1 MIPLG
6 LRHARPRL
14 IPAREISVAKRSRA
28 EVIADIEALARSLE
42 PAMRAAILAYLTLT
56 KDEAP
61 MKAILAA
68 LKEGNTVKVLDLIA
82 GIDAGAA
89 KEGVQDAIRTAA
101 WAGAAAAAVR
111 DTLVPE
117 LHKIVDTMDGL
128 TGGKAL
134 LRERWRAFDAEE
146 ARQGR
151 WRFQPWAVV
160 VGIPLALVVVLAL
173 LVPRAAAYAAF
184 TCRATGG
191 TWSPATEHF
200 LSGCTYSAD
209 KRAAA
214 SSS

>member
-1 MIPLG
+1 MSIPDRELPET
-6 LRHARPRL
+6 LELIAKLVASVSDRL
-14 IPAREISVAKRSRA
+14 DKQG
-28 EVIADIEALARSLE
+28 EALDRLAKTQ
-42 PAMRAAILAYLTLT
+42 AQTQAAASP
-56 KDEAP
+56 DRV
-61 MKAILAA
+61 AA
-68 LKEGNTVKVLDLIA
+68 AT
-82 GIDAGAA
+82 
-89 KEGVQDAIRTAA
+89 
-101 WAGAAAAAVR
+101 AAAVR

-160 VGIPLALVVVLAL
+160 LGIPLALVVVLAL
-173 LVPRAAAYAAF
+173 LVPRAAAYASL

-191 TWSPATEHF
+191 TWSAATEHF

-214 SSS
+214 SGS

>member
-1 MIPLG
+1 MPIPD
-6 LRHARPRL
+6 
-14 IPAREISVAKRSRA
+14 RELP
-28 EVIADIEALARSLE
+28 E
-42 PAMRAAILAYLTLT
+42 T
-56 KDEAP
+56 
-61 MKAILAA
+61 
-68 LKEGNTVKVLDLIA
+68 LDLIA
-82 GIDAGAA
+82 KLVASVSDRLDKQGEALDRLA
-89 KEGVQDAIRTAA
+89 KAQAQTQ
-101 WAGAAAAAVR
+101 AAASPDRVAAATARSVR

-173 LVPRAAAYAAF
+173 LVPRAAAYASF

>member
-1 MIPLG
+1 MPIPD
-6 LRHARPRL
+6 
-14 IPAREISVAKRSRA
+14 RELP
-28 EVIADIEALARSLE
+28 E
-42 PAMRAAILAYLTLT
+42 T
-56 KDEAP
+56 
-61 MKAILAA
+61 
-68 LKEGNTVKVLDLIA
+68 LDLIA
-82 GIDAGAA
+82 KLVASVSDRLDKQGEALDRLAKGQAQTQAA
-89 KEGVQDAIRTAA
+89 ASPDRVAA
-101 WAGAAAAAVR
+101 ATAAAVR
-111 DTLVPE
+111 NTLVPE

-134 LRERWRAFDAEE
+134 LRERWRAFDREE

-173 LVPRAAAYAAF
+173 LVPRAAAHASL

-209 KRAAA
+209 KRVAA